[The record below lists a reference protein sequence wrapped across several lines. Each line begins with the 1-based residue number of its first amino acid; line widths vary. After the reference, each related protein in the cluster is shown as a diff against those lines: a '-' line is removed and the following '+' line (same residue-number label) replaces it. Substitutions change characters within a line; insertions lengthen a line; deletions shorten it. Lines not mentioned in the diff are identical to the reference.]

1 MVNVGEQNK
10 NIKNS
15 LIVRCKRHRMLAV
28 DAKQWAINRPCLLQL
43 LRNEASLLKSSQVF
57 IGSCLIKLGLF
68 WEVVQT
74 RHINSSS
81 ERKGWAGLQG
91 LSVSFW

>member
-1 MVNVGEQNK
+1 MVNVGEENK
-10 NIKNS
+10 SFKYA
-15 LIVRCKRHRMLAV
+15 LIVRCQRHRMLAF
-28 DAKQWAINRPCLLQL
+28 DAKQWTINRLCLLQL

-57 IGSCLIKLGLF
+57 IGSCLFKLGLY

-74 RHINSSS
+74 RHTNSSS